1 MQIIK
6 INQDLTENLEN
17 ILPKNI
23 LNFLQ
28 QNQNFDP
35 IILKQVDEII
45 SQVKK
50 FSDQAVLELS
60 NKFDNANFSS
70 IQDFLVSE
78 NEFIEAQNN
87 LSIELKEALKIACQR
102 IKNYHQKQLPQDI
115 SYRDEIDFE
124 LGNRWI
130 AMQRIGVYVPGGT
143 ASYPSSV
150 LMSVIPAVIAGV
162 KEIIICTPSSN
173 SKINPAIIYASQI
186 CGVKKIFKIGGA
198 QAITAMAIGTQII
211 PKVDKIVGPGNA
223 YVSLAKKQL
232 YGEVGIDMIAGP
244 TDVTIIAQRDANVK
258 FIAIDALSQLEHG
271 IDSKAFIIVDNFDFA
286 KKILSEI
293 DNLKNQ
299 LTRKEII
306 EKSLKNSAIFV
317 INNLDDAYFLA
328 NFIAPEHLQILTS
341 NPQKVINK
349 ITNAG
354 AIFVGQYTPEAIGDY
369 IAGPSHTLPTSST
382 SRFASGLSVYDFLK
396 RQSLMQSNQN
406 SFSKLAK
413 HASLLAKVEG
423 LTAHQLSIDIRN
435 I

>member
-1 MQIIK
+1 MQIIE

-50 FSDQAVLELS
+50 FSDQAVIELS

-87 LSIELKEALKIACQR
+87 SSPELKEALKIACQR
-102 IKNYHQKQLPQDI
+102 IKNYHQKQLPQDF

-341 NPQKVINK
+341 NPQQVINK

>member
-78 NEFIEAQNN
+78 NKFIEAQNN
-87 LSIELKEALKIACQR
+87 LSPELKEALKIACQR
-102 IKNYHQKQLPQDI
+102 IKNYHQKQLPQDF

-244 TDVTIIAQRDANVK
+244 TDVTIIAQSNANVK

-341 NPQKVINK
+341 NPQQVINK

>member
-1 MQIIK
+1 
-6 INQDLTENLEN
+6 
-17 ILPKNI
+17 
-23 LNFLQ
+23 
-28 QNQNFDP
+28 
-35 IILKQVDEII
+35 
-45 SQVKK
+45 
-50 FSDQAVLELS
+50 
-60 NKFDNANFSS
+60 
-70 IQDFLVSE
+70 
-78 NEFIEAQNN
+78 
-87 LSIELKEALKIACQR
+87 
-102 IKNYHQKQLPQDI
+102 
-115 SYRDEIDFE
+115 
-124 LGNRWI
+124 
-130 AMQRIGVYVPGGT
+130 
-143 ASYPSSV
+143 
-150 LMSVIPAVIAGV
+150 MSVIPAVIAGV

-244 TDVTIIAQRDANVK
+244 TDVTIIAQSDANVK

-286 KKILSEI
+286 QKILSEI

-299 LTRKEII
+299 LSRKEII

-317 INNLDDAYFLA
+317 INNLDDAHFLA
-328 NFIAPEHLQILTS
+328 NFIAPEHLQILTT
-341 NPQKVINK
+341 NPKELINK
-349 ITNAG
+349 ISNAG

-406 SFSKLAK
+406 SFSKLSK

>member
-102 IKNYHQKQLPQDI
+102 IKNYHQKQLPQDF

-162 KEIIICTPSSN
+162 KEIIICTPCSN

-244 TDVTIIAQRDANVK
+244 TDLTII
-258 FIAIDALSQLEHG
+258 
-271 IDSKAFIIVDNFDFA
+271 
-286 KKILSEI
+286 
-293 DNLKNQ
+293 
-299 LTRKEII
+299 
-306 EKSLKNSAIFV
+306 
-317 INNLDDAYFLA
+317 
-328 NFIAPEHLQILTS
+328 
-341 NPQKVINK
+341 
-349 ITNAG
+349 
-354 AIFVGQYTPEAIGDY
+354 
-369 IAGPSHTLPTSST
+369 
-382 SRFASGLSVYDFLK
+382 
-396 RQSLMQSNQN
+396 
-406 SFSKLAK
+406 
-413 HASLLAKVEG
+413 VEFK
-423 LTAHQLSIDIRN
+423 
-435 I
+435 

>member
-50 FSDQAVLELS
+50 SSDQAVLELS

-102 IKNYHQKQLPQDI
+102 IKNYHQKQLPQDF

-186 CGVKKIFKIGGA
+186 CGVNKIFKIGGA

-341 NPQKVINK
+341 NPQQVINK

>member
-87 LSIELKEALKIACQR
+87 LSPELKEALKIACQR
-102 IKNYHQKQLPQDI
+102 IKNYHQKQLPQDF

-173 SKINPAIIYASQI
+173 SKINTAIIYASQI

-244 TDVTIIAQRDANVK
+244 TDVTIIAQSNANVK

>member
-1 MQIIK
+1 
-6 INQDLTENLEN
+6 
-17 ILPKNI
+17 
-23 LNFLQ
+23 
-28 QNQNFDP
+28 
-35 IILKQVDEII
+35 
-45 SQVKK
+45 
-50 FSDQAVLELS
+50 
-60 NKFDNANFSS
+60 
-70 IQDFLVSE
+70 
-78 NEFIEAQNN
+78 
-87 LSIELKEALKIACQR
+87 
-102 IKNYHQKQLPQDI
+102 
-115 SYRDEIDFE
+115 
-124 LGNRWI
+124 
-130 AMQRIGVYVPGGT
+130 
-143 ASYPSSV
+143 
-150 LMSVIPAVIAGV
+150 
-162 KEIIICTPSSN
+162 
-173 SKINPAIIYASQI
+173 
-186 CGVKKIFKIGGA
+186 
-198 QAITAMAIGTQII
+198 MAIGTQII

-244 TDVTIIAQRDANVK
+244 TDVTIIAQSDANVK

-271 IDSKAFIIVDNFDFA
+271 SDSKAFIIVDNFDFA
-286 KKILSEI
+286 QKILSEI

-317 INNLDDAYFLA
+317 INNLNDAHFLA

-341 NPQKVINK
+341 NPQQVINK

-406 SFSKLAK
+406 SFSKLSK

>member
-50 FSDQAVLELS
+50 SSDQAVLELS

-102 IKNYHQKQLPQDI
+102 IKNYHQKQLPQDF

-186 CGVKKIFKIGGA
+186 CGVNKIFKIGGA

-286 KKILSEI
+286 QKILSEI

-299 LTRKEII
+299 LSRKEII

>member
-102 IKNYHQKQLPQDI
+102 IKNYHQKQLPQDF

-244 TDVTIIAQRDANVK
+244 TDVTIIAQSDANVK

-286 KKILSEI
+286 QKILSEI

-299 LTRKEII
+299 LSRKEII

-413 HASLLAKVEG
+413 HASLLAKAEG
-423 LTAHQLSIDIRN
+423 LNAHQLSIDIRN

>member
-1 MQIIK
+1 MQIIEIK
-6 INQDLTENLEN
+6 QDLTKNLEN

-102 IKNYHQKQLPQDI
+102 IKNYHQKQLPQDF

-244 TDVTIIAQRDANVK
+244 TDVTIIAQSNANVK

-286 KKILSEI
+286 QKILSEI

>member
-1 MQIIK
+1 MQVIK

-35 IILKQVDEII
+35 IILKQVVEII
-45 SQVKK
+45 SQVKN
-50 FSDQAVLELS
+50 SQDQAVLELS

-78 NEFIEAQNN
+78 NEFVEAQNN
-87 LSIELKEALKIACQR
+87 LSVELKEALKIACQR
-102 IKNYHQKQLPQDI
+102 IKNYHQKQLPQDF

-150 LMSVIPAVIAGV
+150 LMSIIPAVIAGV

-198 QAITAMAIGTQII
+198 QAITAMAIGTKII

-299 LTRKEII
+299 LSRKEII

-413 HASLLAKVEG
+413 HASLLAKAEG

>member
-1 MQIIK
+1 MQVIK

-35 IILKQVDEII
+35 IILKQVVEII
-45 SQVKK
+45 SQVKN
-50 FSDQAVLELS
+50 SQDQAVLELS

-78 NEFIEAQNN
+78 NEFVEAQNN
-87 LSIELKEALKIACQR
+87 LSVELKEALKIACQR
-102 IKNYHQKQLPQDI
+102 IKNYHQKQLPQDF

-198 QAITAMAIGTQII
+198 QAITAMAIGTKII

-244 TDVTIIAQRDANVK
+244 TDVTIIAQSDANVK

-286 KKILSEI
+286 QKILSEI

-413 HASLLAKVEG
+413 HASLLAKAEG

>member
-6 INQDLTENLEN
+6 INQELTENLEN

-23 LNFLQ
+23 LDFLR

-35 IILKQVDEII
+35 IILSQVDEII

-50 FSDQAVLELS
+50 SADQAVLELS

-78 NEFIEAQNN
+78 SEFIEAQNN
-87 LSIELKEALKIACQR
+87 LSPKLKEALKIACQR
-102 IKNYHQKQLPQDI
+102 IKNYHQKQLPRDF
-115 SYRDEIDFE
+115 SYQDEIGFE

-244 TDVTIIAQRDANVK
+244 TDVTIIAQSDANVK

-286 KKILSEI
+286 QKILSEI

-299 LTRKEII
+299 LSRKEII

-328 NFIAPEHLQILTS
+328 NFIAPEHLQILTT
-341 NPQKVINK
+341 NPKELINK
-349 ITNAG
+349 IANAG

-406 SFSKLAK
+406 SFSKLSK

>member
-87 LSIELKEALKIACQR
+87 LSPELKEALKIACQR
-102 IKNYHQKQLPQDI
+102 IKNYHQKQLPQDF

-186 CGVKKIFKIGGA
+186 CGVNKIFKIGGA

-271 IDSKAFIIVDNFDFA
+271 SDSKAFIIVDNFDFA
-286 KKILSEI
+286 QKILSEI

-299 LTRKEII
+299 LSRKEII

-341 NPQKVINK
+341 NPQQVINK

>member
-102 IKNYHQKQLPQDI
+102 IKNYHQKQLPQDF

-186 CGVKKIFKIGGA
+186 CGVNKIFKIGGA

-271 IDSKAFIIVDNFDFA
+271 SDSKAFIIVDNFDFA
-286 KKILSEI
+286 QKILSEI

-396 RQSLMQSNQN
+396 RQSLMQCNQN
-406 SFSKLAK
+406 AFSKLAK

>member
-1 MQIIK
+1 MQTIK

-102 IKNYHQKQLPQDI
+102 IKNYHQKQLPQDF

>member
-87 LSIELKEALKIACQR
+87 LSPELKEALKIACQR
-102 IKNYHQKQLPQDI
+102 IKNYHQKQLPQDF

-244 TDVTIIAQRDANVK
+244 TDVTIIAQSDANVK

-286 KKILSEI
+286 QKILSEI
-293 DNLKNQ
+293 DNLINQ
-299 LTRKEII
+299 LSRKEII

-413 HASLLAKVEG
+413 HASLLAKAEG
-423 LTAHQLSIDIRN
+423 LNAHQLSIDIRN

>member
-87 LSIELKEALKIACQR
+87 LSPELKEALKIACQR
-102 IKNYHQKQLPQDI
+102 IKNYHQKQLPQDF

-186 CGVKKIFKIGGA
+186 CGVNKIFKIGGA

-271 IDSKAFIIVDNFDFA
+271 SDSKAFIIVDNFDFA
-286 KKILSEI
+286 QKILSEI

-299 LTRKEII
+299 LSRKEII

-341 NPQKVINK
+341 NPQQVINK
-349 ITNAG
+349 ISNAG

>member
-102 IKNYHQKQLPQDI
+102 IKNYHQKQLPQDF

-244 TDVTIIAQRDANVK
+244 TDVTIIAQSNANVK

>member
-50 FSDQAVLELS
+50 SPDQAVLELS

-87 LSIELKEALKIACQR
+87 LSPELKEALKIACQR
-102 IKNYHQKQLPQDI
+102 IKNYHQKQLPQDF

-244 TDVTIIAQRDANVK
+244 TDVTIIAQRDANLK

-286 KKILSEI
+286 QKILSEI

-299 LTRKEII
+299 LSRKEII

-341 NPQKVINK
+341 NPQQVINK
-349 ITNAG
+349 ISNAG

-413 HASLLAKVEG
+413 HASLLAKAEG
-423 LTAHQLSIDIRN
+423 LNAHQLSIDIRN